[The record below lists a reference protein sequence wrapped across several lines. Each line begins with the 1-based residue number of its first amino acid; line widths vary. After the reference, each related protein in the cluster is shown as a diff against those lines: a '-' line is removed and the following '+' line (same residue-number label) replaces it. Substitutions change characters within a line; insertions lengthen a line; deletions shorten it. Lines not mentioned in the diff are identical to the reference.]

1 LRLLRIL
8 TEVSCKV
15 SWSVVWAWCGSMVSI
30 ALRWMLSF
38 DRFQPLHRHRIGLT
52 ITSPKHS
59 MTTALTETMQ
69 ASAQARQVLEELD
82 EAAKLAQEAV
92 EAVAPHSGARNA
104 DAAEPAP
111 AQASE
116 ADRIRLFIQRAA
128 RQRNQGREEM
138 KRQYAATMV
147 VERELKI
154 FDPHIASSVT
164 RFLALTDKTLYLL
177 GRIGGQYMTEAQID
191 KVRTSIQERVTEYAN
206 EGRHSLDAAA
216 ELNRKGRDSRPMWI
230 EPHYTGAA
238 LDENF
243 QVKSRLTLALV
254 DAAKHWDEAI
264 RLMCEMEFNACA
276 SESQIGEM
284 RIRERRQFAGL
295 NRLCASVVMGMSRRS
310 HAGTARRSTSG
321 ANGLEGEGS
330 TADGSFDAADT
341 SQKENPDS
349 ATT

>member
-1 LRLLRIL
+1 
-8 TEVSCKV
+8 
-15 SWSVVWAWCGSMVSI
+15 
-30 ALRWMLSF
+30 
-38 DRFQPLHRHRIGLT
+38 
-52 ITSPKHS
+52 
-59 MTTALTETMQ
+59 
-69 ASAQARQVLEELD
+69 
-82 EAAKLAQEAV
+82 
-92 EAVAPHSGARNA
+92 
-104 DAAEPAP
+104 
-111 AQASE
+111 
-116 ADRIRLFIQRAA
+116 
-128 RQRNQGREEM
+128 M

-191 KVRTSIQERVTEYAN
+191 KVRASIQERVTEYAN

>member
-1 LRLLRIL
+1 
-8 TEVSCKV
+8 
-15 SWSVVWAWCGSMVSI
+15 MVSI
-30 ALRWMLSF
+30 SLLFMFSF

-69 ASAQARQVLEELD
+69 ASAQARQGLEELD

-92 EAVAPHSGARNA
+92 EDVGVVAPHSGVRSA

-191 KVRTSIQERVTEYAN
+191 KVRASIQERVTEYAN